1 KNLIDNILLLV
12 RQGFSEKE
20 AINLP
25 MNKFLEYTR
34 SAERMEA
41 RARTRYLIDL
51 NAAIAGSLSDAKALD
66 KHLSELKKQSG
77 DGS

>member
-1 KNLIDNILLLV
+1 
-12 RQGFSEKE
+12 
-20 AINLP
+20 
-25 MNKFLEYTR
+25 MNKFLEYTK

-41 RARTRYLIDL
+41 RSRARYLIDL
-51 NAAIAGSLSDAKALD
+51 NAAIAGTLSDAKALD